1 MNIIR
6 LATYL
11 LAAAAMVCSC
21 EKPTYEEDGNGT
33 SQGNNKDNTSDAD
46 HDNGG
51 WANGSTGGSGTSGT
65 GTDWQDGDTVGVKK
79 FFTIP
84 EDRAVWLKGYIVG
97 CATGSKGNKYQTVP
111 PFEYETAILIADSP
125 LETDKDNTAAIQ
137 LKSGTTA
144 RKDLN
149 LKTNPNLHGCK
160 VIIFGAKTQ
169 YLKLHGIKTI
179 FAYEIP

>member
-1 MNIIR
+1 MERRWKFAPLPDPRMAGSSSPFR
-6 LATYL
+6 LRRLRRACN
-11 LAAAAMVCSC
+11 AAA
-21 EKPTYEEDGNGT
+21 P
-33 SQGNNKDNTSDAD
+33 
-46 HDNGG
+46 GG
-51 WANGSTGGSGTSGT
+51 ASGCFRHPRSTGGSGTSGT

-84 EDRAVWLKGYIVG
+84 EGRAVWLKGYIVG

-125 LETDKDNTAAIQ
+125 QETDKDNTAAIQ
-137 LKSGTTA
+137 LKSSTTA

>member
-1 MNIIR
+1 M
-6 LATYL
+6 
-11 LAAAAMVCSC
+11 
-21 EKPTYEEDGNGT
+21 
-33 SQGNNKDNTSDAD
+33 
-46 HDNGG
+46 
-51 WANGSTGGSGTSGT
+51 
-65 GTDWQDGDTVGVKK
+65 GVKK

-97 CATGSKGNKYQTVP
+97 CATGSKGNKYQTAP

-149 LKTNPNLHGCK
+149 LKTNPNLHGRK